1 MPVMHYL
8 ELAAIILGLNLIP
21 AFGPP
26 TWAVLVLL
34 KFDWDLNAAAAVLIG
49 AAAAGSGR
57 YLLARA
63 TRLVRPRLSQRRR
76 DSLSAAQATITQHR
90 AGSWIGLGLFAL
102 SPLPSAQLFEAAG
115 IMTVPLIPLT
125 AAFFAGRL
133 VSYSLYMGAAS
144 AVHASVA
151 STLTSDLKS
160 PTSIAVQVL
169 LLAAV
174 AGLTMI
180 SPRMAGR
187 LRNRS
192 VHARGRHK
200 R

>member
-1 MPVMHYL
+1 MTWIHCL
-8 ELAAIILGLNLIP
+8 ELAAIVLALNLVP

-34 KFDWDLNAAAAVLIG
+34 KFTWGLDAAVAVVIG

-63 TRLVRPRLSQRRR
+63 TRWVRPRLSQRRR
-76 DSLSAAQATITQHR
+76 DSLAAAQAAITEHR
-90 AGSWIGLGLFAL
+90 VGSWLGLGLFAL

-115 IMTVPLIPLT
+115 IMTVPLVPLT

-133 VSYSLYMGAAS
+133 VSYTLYMSAAS
-144 AVHASVA
+144 YAHESIATV
-151 STLTSDLKS
+151 LTSDLRS
-160 PTSIAVQVL
+160 PTSIAVQVA
-169 LLAAV
+169 LLAGLV
-174 AGLTMI
+174 GLTTI
-180 SPRMAGR
+180 SPARIR
-187 LRNRS
+187 WLRTRFTRT
-192 VHARGRHK
+192 RGRHK